1 MEQQDE
7 QKITKWYKLKETS
20 PEKMLKINKS
30 IGVIFVILF
39 FLIAIMIWSTGDRE
53 EAISVAGW
61 GVLVFIFFV
70 FVQNKNPEKTQRN
83 KQILGI
89 VVSIMAFFVASLDW
103 VWGRY
108 NNAKLLIVLGVIVII
123 ISVIIPKTNF
133 YKKYL
138 AFMQKKNEEIKA
150 KRNKI

>member
-1 MEQQDE
+1 
-7 QKITKWYKLKETS
+7 
-20 PEKMLKINKS
+20 MLKINKS